1 MQRVNKCRLLCYNCE
16 THVFNMFQLY
26 SSRNHRGN
34 PQDLSLITA
43 FKSSMTG
50 KVLYIAR
57 DMLHSSTEKISF
69 KIDMKIIF

>member
-1 MQRVNKCRLLCYNCE
+1 MQRVNKCRLLCYCE
-16 THVFNMFQLY
+16 IHVFYMFQLY
-26 SSRNHRGN
+26 SIRDHRGN
-34 PQDLSLITA
+34 PHDLSLITA

-69 KIDMKIIF
+69 KIEMKIIF